1 MSFFSF
7 LKKKFSKKKKK
18 KAHQTK
24 DQHSATSPSENNSGS
39 SSDTQQA
46 PQVSVAS
53 ITNPTVTSGE
63 AQEAPQKKQDN
74 DVLSTSVTSVS
85 QQEQKPTAP
94 KKKQKRSFFASI
106 KRLFLGRPNLD
117 DELLDELEELL
128 ITRDMG
134 VKTANKLIKKIKKEG
149 GTLNLDKAVAIL
161 KKETIAL
168 LDVPTSSSTADA
180 PPPQKPYVVLVIGV
194 NGVGKTTT
202 IGKLA
207 YLFKQ
212 EKKKVMI
219 CAGDTFRAAAVEQIK
234 IWGERLN
241 VPVVSHGMHKD
252 PGAVVFDAVEKAI
265 TQEVDV
271 LLVDTAGRL
280 HNKVGLMNE
289 LAKIKRVIGKKLPG
303 GPQEILLVVDGS
315 TGQNAW
321 QQAKMFN
328 EKLALNSLAVTK
340 LDGVGKGG
348 VLIGLSSE
356 IGIPIKYIGLGET
369 MTDIAYFNA
378 HDFVEQLFAR

>member
-1 MSFFSF
+1 MSFFDF
-7 LKKKFSKKKKK
+7 FKKKKK
-18 KAHQTK
+18 KAPQPK
-24 DQHSATSPSENNSGS
+24 DEHSATLPNENNSGS

-53 ITNPTVTSGE
+53 ITNPTMTSGE
-63 AQEAPQKKQDN
+63 VQEAPQKKQDN
-74 DVLSTSVTSVS
+74 DALSTGVTSAS

-106 KRLFLGRPNLD
+106 KRLFLGRPTLD

-149 GTLNLDKAVAIL
+149 RTLNLDKAVAIL

-168 LDVPTSSSTADA
+168 LDVPTPSSSATADT

-207 YLFKQ
+207 YLFQQ
-212 EKKKVMI
+212 EKKKVMM

-303 GPQEILLVVDGS
+303 APQEILLVVDGS

-328 EKLALNSLAVTK
+328 EKLSLNSLAVTK

-356 IGIPIKYIGLGET
+356 IGIPIKYIGLGEK
-369 MTDIAYFNA
+369 MTDIVYFNA

>member
-1 MSFFSF
+1 M
-7 LKKKFSKKKKK
+7 
-18 KAHQTK
+18 
-24 DQHSATSPSENNSGS
+24 
-39 SSDTQQA
+39 
-46 PQVSVAS
+46 
-53 ITNPTVTSGE
+53 
-63 AQEAPQKKQDN
+63 
-74 DVLSTSVTSVS
+74 
-85 QQEQKPTAP
+85 
-94 KKKQKRSFFASI
+94 
-106 KRLFLGRPNLD
+106 
-117 DELLDELEELL
+117 
-128 ITRDMG
+128 
-134 VKTANKLIKKIKKEG
+134 
-149 GTLNLDKAVAIL
+149 

-168 LDVPTSSSTADA
+168 LDMPTPSSTPDA
-180 PPPQKPYVVLVIGV
+180 PPPKKPYVVLVIGV

-207 YLFKQ
+207 YLFQQ
-212 EKKKVMI
+212 EKKKVMM

-234 IWGERLN
+234 IWSERLN

-321 QQAKMFN
+321 QQAKLFN
-328 EKLALNSLAVTK
+328 ETLAINSLAVTK
-340 LDGVGKGG
+340 LDGLAKGG

-356 IGIPIKYIGLGET
+356 LGIPIKYIGLGEK
-369 MTDIAYFNA
+369 MTDVAHFNA